1 MLWLYFSVSKFYRTA
16 NILYSSP
23 ISRATTYLLGIGA
36 GIFQRSNNGVL
47 DLTPEMMKFGWAL
60 SSLGLF
66 WCFWSPASSMRT
78 DFIYTSS
85 DAASYAS
92 WCPLVFG
99 LSLCWFIFM
108 LPKDSENVVLKFLT
122 TSKVFLVLSRL
133 IFPIQMVMY
142 IVVLYGTAKVKEM
155 DKFHLTDLVRRSE
168 IFIFQ

>member
-1 MLWLYFSVSKFYRTA
+1 MIIQYTNITLNANSSNSVSKFYRTA

-36 GIFQRSNNGVL
+36 GIFQRTNQGII
-47 DLTPEMMKFGWAL
+47 DLTPEMIPFGWILAC
-60 SSLGLF
+60 LGIF
-66 WCFWSPASSMRT
+66 WCLWSPSAGMRT

-108 LPKDSENVVLKFLT
+108 FPKSENSIIRFLLSSRPILIDHIQ
-122 TSKVFLVLSRL
+122 TSVSHAIGNVHSR
-133 IFPIQMVMY
+133 FV
-142 IVVLYGTAKVKEM
+142 
-155 DKFHLTDLVRRSE
+155 
-168 IFIFQ
+168 